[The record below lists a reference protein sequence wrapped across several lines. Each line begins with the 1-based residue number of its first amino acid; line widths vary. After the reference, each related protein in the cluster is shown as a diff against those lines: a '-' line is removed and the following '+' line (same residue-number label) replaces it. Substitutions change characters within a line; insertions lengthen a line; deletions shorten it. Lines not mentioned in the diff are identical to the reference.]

1 MVATFSTLEGH
12 THQGDQGGSPSADF
26 QSPRKPP
33 GSPQPASLDGGRQPH
48 PARPPAS
55 THIPAHCILP
65 NSHHLVDK
73 PTPRTF
79 RTVQSCDPHVEDPDG
94 SKRGKPRA
102 PQSRK
107 PATLPARI
115 TRSPAHGVDKVFP
128 KAPGGKKV
136 TQGSWPGAAGRH
148 RSQADVQAQGLP
160 WTIGLA
166 GIGTTGIRELRV
178 PSRRAGDENSSS

>member
-1 MVATFSTLEGH
+1 MVATFSTLEAH
-12 THQGDQGGSPSADF
+12 THQGYQGGSPSADF

-33 GSPQPASLDGGRQPH
+33 GSPQPASLDGGRQAH

-55 THIPAHCILP
+55 THIPAHWHP
-65 NSHHLVDK
+65 PK
-73 PTPRTF
+73 QPTPRTF

-107 PATLPARI
+107 PATLPARV

-128 KAPGGKKV
+128 KVPGAGGESH
-136 TQGSWPGAAGRH
+136 TGQLDGRIWSSPLTGGCPSPGAALDERACRH
-148 RSQADVQAQGLP
+148 QHHGHQGAKGAQQTRWG
-160 WTIGLA
+160 
-166 GIGTTGIRELRV
+166 
-178 PSRRAGDENSSS
+178 

>member
-128 KAPGGKKV
+128 KAPGREESHTG
-136 TQGSWPGAAGRH
+136 QLAGRSWSSPLTGGCPSPGAALDERACRH
-148 RSQADVQAQGLP
+148 RHHGHQGAKGAQQTRWG
-160 WTIGLA
+160 
-166 GIGTTGIRELRV
+166 
-178 PSRRAGDENSSS
+178 